1 MLAPAGVEGYV
12 AANRE
17 KFLEGYK
24 ALVRIPSLSAD
35 PARDGELRRAAAL
48 LVEHCTAI
56 GLENV
61 QLLEAGGKPTVYAD
75 WLHAPGTPTVL
86 AYAHYDVQPEDP
98 VELWTSPPFEPTE
111 RNGRI
116 YARGSSDD
124 KATLWISLC
133 AIEAWL
139 KTEGRLPCN
148 VKVFLE
154 GEEETGSPSLPAIL
168 ERHKALLAADFI
180 LSADGGMLHDGLPD
194 VMVATR
200 GIAKLEVT
208 LRTAAKDLHSG
219 SFGGAVANPLAVL
232 SRMVATLHD
241 SGGAVAVPNFYDG
254 VQEPTPELKAELA
267 AVPFSEGEF
276 FSAVGA
282 RPGAYEQSRSVLE
295 RLWLRPTLEVNGMWG
310 GWTGP
315 GNKTVLPAEAHM
327 KITTR
332 LVPGQDPK
340 KVEAAVKAHLQALCP
355 AYATL
360 EFKAMGGGS
369 RAYEVPPQHPAL
381 GILDR
386 VLGGVYGMKTIR
398 TRLGGTLP
406 LCALMKDSLGID
418 TVAMSFSTGDE
429 DYHAPNEFFRIAS
442 FDRGLKAWTEIFP
455 EIARTGRDAFA
466 EYRPQVQA

>member
-1 MLAPAGVEGYV
+1 MLTPAGIAGYV

-17 KFLEGYK
+17 RWLEGYK
-24 ALVRIPSLSAD
+24 ELVRIPSLSAD
-35 PARDGELRRAAAL
+35 PARDPELRRAADL
-48 LVEHCTAI
+48 LLKHCAAI
-56 GLENV
+56 GLANV
-61 QLLEAGGKPTVYAD
+61 QLLEEGGKPTVYAE
-75 WLHAPGTPTVL
+75 WLGAPGAPTVVV
-86 AYAHYDVQPEDP
+86 YAHYDVQPEDP
-98 VELWTSPPFEPTE
+98 VELWHSPPFEPTE

-116 YARGSSDD
+116 YARGASDD
-124 KATLWISLC
+124 KATLWIALC

-139 KTEGRLPCN
+139 RVEGSLPCN

-154 GEEETGSPSLPAIL
+154 GEEESGSASLPAIL
-168 ERHKALLAADFI
+168 QKHHELLRADFI
-180 LSADGGMLHDGLPD
+180 LSADGGMLHADTPD

-241 SGGAVAVPNFYDG
+241 MSGAVAVPGFYDG
-254 VQEPTPELKAELA
+254 VREPTAEQKAELA
-267 AVPFSEGEF
+267 AVPFNEGEF
-276 FSAVGA
+276 FAAVGA

-332 LVPGQDPK
+332 LVPGQHPERVAD
-340 KVEAAVKAHLQALCP
+340 AIKAHLRSVCP

-369 RAYEVPPQHPAL
+369 PAYEVPPAHPAL
-381 GILDR
+381 NILDR
-386 VLGGVYGMKTIR
+386 VLGDVYGKPTVR
-398 TRLGGTLP
+398 VRLGGTLP
-406 LCALMKDSLGID
+406 LCALMKQFLGID

-429 DYHAPNEFFRIAS
+429 DYHAPNEFFRLRS
-442 FDRGLKAWTEIFP
+442 FDRGLKAWCAVFP
-455 EIARTGRDAFA
+455 EIAETGADAFA
-466 EYRPQVQA
+466 GYRPA